1 MLVLRPT
8 WSSHFGLSGS
18 AKRAGLSVA
27 VGVLVGQKLSEDKPS
42 PLKQLL
48 LPLCVGGR
56 VLSLQAMVDSGAQ
69 DSLLDQELAMQA
81 GCVLETLPSPLPAM
95 ALDHRIIARVTHKTV
110 PVTLVT
116 SENNSAPIL
125 LVIPASKT
133 SMFLSYPSGAATT
146 PKCMA

>member
-27 VGVLVGQKLSEDKPS
+27 VGVLVGQNSSVDKPL
-42 PLKQLL
+42 PLDQL

-56 VLSLQAMVDSGAQ
+56 VLPLQALVDSGAQ

-81 GCVLETLPSPLPAM
+81 GCVLEILPSPFTAT
-95 ALDHRIIARVTHKTV
+95 ALDGRIIAWVTNKTF

-116 SENNSAPIL
+116 SENHSAPIF
-125 LVIPASKT
+125 LVIPAS
-133 SMFLSYPSGAATT
+133 
-146 PKCMA
+146 